1 MDWREGPS
9 HTSPS
14 FVGSTNSTNL
24 KARFSRFLK
33 SEQTA
38 VDSELAALEEA
49 IRRSSFA
56 LLPAILTPS
65 RAPSNAL
72 IASSRA
78 LFFEGPFLLD
88 FASGWARGPVIEWYD
103 RRRRKGSTL
112 TQKLQLRRDPLAPY
126 YHEYIVVFTQDG
138 HTYRIDRRPDT
149 DAPFDTIMKAGCKPY
164 DTIQTIGSRS
174 LSELEKSSNC
184 VVELRWRG
192 KLKIDLLFVL
202 SICFALRQDQR
213 AKQYTLQRYNCY
225 FLSWTIIMVAVRQ
238 AAAWGARLGDVLSE
252 PFLHIERVA
261 NHRVARAV
269 SQALSQQGVD
279 TGALGRHLDY
289 HSGRHMELALARAL
303 VRVPTLAQAQVRV
316 DPSLD
321 LALELALSLA
331 LESAPMRKQVQA
343 LEWELEVDRSLDLTI
358 DLAMECEPDLV
369 RTQRKLER
377 ARAQVISS
385 FDSNGKRGQGRA
397 LEQALEGELERVQ
410 ARTRAQTLKLE
421 LELILTKRWKLNLD
435 LDYALGLV
443 QKLELRL
450 VRLVLEQ
457 YKDAMSKLLFPAALD
472 VWQSTVMWNIQN
484 EQFLRRLNGLHS
496 LDGLVQ
502 TVRRWM
508 AKEAERAIRST
519 VSKLVVLPVELSI
532 SLAYK
537 VRSYKIVFEGLRL

>member
-213 AKQYTLQRYNCY
+213 AKHYTLQRYNCY

-238 AAAWGARLGDVLSE
+238 AAAWGARLSDVLSE
-252 PFLHIERVA
+252 PFLQIERLA

-269 SQALSQQGVD
+269 SPALSQQGVD

-303 VRVPTLAQAQVRV
+303 VRVPTLALAQAQVRV

-385 FDSNGKRGQGRA
+385 FDSNGKRGQ
-397 LEQALEGELERVQ
+397 

-421 LELILTKRWKLNLD
+421 LELILTKRRKLDLD